1 MIDILLSTYNGEKYL
16 SEQLDSL
23 FSQSYNDFRII
34 VRDDGSSDKTK
45 DILLE
50 YKNKFNNKLDVYFE
64 NNVGPKNS
72 FFELIKKSTN
82 DYVMFCDQDDI
93 WLDNKLEIMINVI
106 KQYNNIPTLVYCDL
120 KVVDEN
126 LNIICNSFYDYQG
139 IDRYKNSFFDL
150 VKKSVF
156 PGCSLML
163 NRKLVEIIKYADVN
177 NIRMHDCYVGLIAS
191 YFGNVVYIDEKLNLY
206 RQHSDNTIGA
216 RDNSL
221 KFYINRLRKYTKAD
235 LLNYIK
241 YLKDSKK
248 DYQLYEF
255 YINYKDALSEEDN
268 NKIVKILKKGHLL

>member
-23 FSQSYNDFRII
+23 FSQSYENFRII

-45 DILLE
+45 DILID
-50 YKNKFNNKLDVYFE
+50 YKNNFGNKLDIYLE
-64 NNVGPKNS
+64 NNVGPKKS
-72 FFELIKKSTN
+72 FFELIKKSSN
-82 DYVMFCDQDDI
+82 DYMMFCDQDDV
-93 WLDNKLEIMINVI
+93 WLDNKLEVMMDVI
-106 KQYNNIPTLVYCDL
+106 KQYDNIATLAYCDL

-126 LNIICNSFYDYQG
+126 LNVICDSFYDYQG
-139 IDRYKNSFFDL
+139 INRYKTDFFSL

-163 NRKLVEIIKYADVN
+163 NRKLVEKIKYTDVN
-177 NIRMHDCYVGLIAS
+177 NIRMHDCYVGLVAS
-191 YFGNVVYIDEKLNLY
+191 YFGNIVYVDERLNLY
-206 RQHSDNTIGA
+206 RQHSNNTIGA

-221 KFYINRLRKYTKAD
+221 KFYINRLRNYTNDD

-255 YINYKDALSEEDN
+255 YINYKNELSKKDTK
-268 NKIVKILKKGHLL
+268 KIVKILKKGHLL